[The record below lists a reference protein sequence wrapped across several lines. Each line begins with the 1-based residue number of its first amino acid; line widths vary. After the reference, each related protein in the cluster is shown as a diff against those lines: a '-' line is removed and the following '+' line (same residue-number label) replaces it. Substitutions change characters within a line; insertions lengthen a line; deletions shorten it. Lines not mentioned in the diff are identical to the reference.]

1 MFGCSMRSTM
11 TALTEVQKI
20 WANNS
25 EMKEKTGI
33 LMWDLSAAC
42 VQFENPCPLPQSAWE
57 GFGIYGRWKM
67 DKQILLRR
75 VKATIRLS
83 LRRASHR
90 SSGIRTHNLLIF
102 DREANALPSELPCF
116 GLFIILF

>member
-1 MFGCSMRSTM
+1 M

-83 LRRASHR
+83 LRRASHICHLSYHASVF
-90 SSGIRTHNLLIF
+90 SSSYFENNL
-102 DREANALPSELPCF
+102 N
-116 GLFIILF
+116 